1 MNTENLMRI
10 LILGLILGLA
20 ACGSDSAPA
29 EDATPNWWE
38 TEGGEDPNNQDDGKD
53 EYADD
58 DKGDKGDGTLD
69 EGTSWECGIDTAT
82 AQGKC
87 TYRLNTLETGATC
100 ELQLAIASTTAL
112 EDCTECSFAW
122 DITLGEATIVTETEE
137 GCAEFE
143 ALAGTNIL
151 FGQGSEIIANYAGVD
166 YFNLYSHTDEAW
178 AITEAG
184 YSSIK
189 TETMWSFGVK

>member
-1 MNTENLMRI
+1 MRI

-29 EDATPNWWE
+29 EDPAPNWWE
-38 TEGGEDPNNQDDGKD
+38 TEGGQDPNNQDDGKD

-58 DKGDKGDGTLD
+58 DKGDGTLD
-69 EGTSWECGIDTAT
+69 VGTSWLCTIETAT
-82 AQGKC
+82 GEGKC
-87 TYRLNTLETGATC
+87 TYQLNTPETGATC
-100 ELQLAIASTTAL
+100 ELALAVASATAL

-122 DITLGEATIVTETEE
+122 NIALGDATITTETEE
-137 GCAEFE
+137 GCTEFE
-143 ALAGTNIL
+143 PLAGTNIL
-151 FGQGSEIIANYAGVD
+151 FGQGSESIGNYSGID
-166 YFNLYSHTDEAW
+166 YYSLYTHTDEAW
-178 AITEAG
+178 AILDGG